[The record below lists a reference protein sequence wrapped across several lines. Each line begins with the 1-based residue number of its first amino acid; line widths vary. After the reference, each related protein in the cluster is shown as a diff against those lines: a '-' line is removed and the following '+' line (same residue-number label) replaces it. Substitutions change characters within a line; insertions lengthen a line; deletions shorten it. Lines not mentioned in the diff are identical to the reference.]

1 MAGTKANPVISMVVV
16 KSLMTDFANAAN
28 EADLDIVLVVDNS
41 VSMNGPPFETMKN
54 LMLSLVKQLKINH
67 RLGK

>member
-1 MAGTKANPVISMVVV
+1 MAGTKASPVISMVVV

-28 EADLDIVLVVDNS
+28 EADLDIVLVVDSS

-54 LMLSLVKQLKINH
+54 LMLSLVKQLKKNH

>member
-41 VSMNGPPFETMKN
+41 VSMQGPPFETMKN
-54 LMLSLVKQLKINH
+54 LMLSLVKQLKKNH